1 MKSIFSILIRTI
13 VYYPLLSAMDILWP
27 TTTTSQ
33 NVGHLALFILWAI
46 VTEQS
51 IIATARD

>member
-46 VTEQS
+46 VTEQA